1 MRSLIALTLAVLA
14 LGGAPAFAQ
23 TEAASPPA
31 TPIPVAAVAPAAE
44 AAAPVICRTTERGT
58 STRMSAKKECHT
70 QAEWDAKGK

>member
-1 MRSLIALTLAVLA
+1 MRSLTALTLAVLA
-14 LGGAPAFAQ
+14 LCGAPAFAQ

-31 TPIPVAAVAPAAE
+31 TSTPIPVAAAE

-58 STRMSAKKECHT
+58 STRMTAKKECHT